1 MSETSTRK
9 VRPIEAAGRRDG
21 DLDGLAARP
30 IATVYADL
38 ETRASGLTGRE
49 AAARLKRFGENRIDT
64 AGRRH
69 LVAAVIDRLRN
80 PLVLILFAAAGVSAF
95 TGDVPSFVIITVIVS
110 MSIALDVVQE
120 HRAENAAEALRAQ
133 VSLSADVLRDG
144 AFRAVD
150 RKSTRLNSSHSSVS
164 RMPSSA

>member
-64 AGRRH
+64 GSRRH

-95 TGDVPSFVIITVIVS
+95 TGDVPSFVIITVIVRPRRFELVNLQRRAFS
-110 MSIALDVVQE
+110 TCRWCGGWRYK
-120 HRAENAAEALRAQ
+120 HRDNPRLR
-133 VSLSADVLRDG
+133 R
-144 AFRAVD
+144 
-150 RKSTRLNSSHSSVS
+150 
-164 RMPSSA
+164 